1 MHGDEA
7 VQLVPRASSQI
18 HSLQLRTK
26 LIFFN
31 CCHHAE
37 VAKGF

>member
-26 LIFFN
+26 LIFLI
-31 CCHHAE
+31 A
-37 VAKGF
+37 VIMLK